1 LSHRLERSE
10 RHSLERSER
19 RSLERSERRSLER
32 SERRSL
38 ERSERR
44 SLERSERQKLI
55 GVILAAGK
63 GSRIQPLNLY
73 LPKPLLPVCN
83 KPIIQYQLEDMRN
96 IGVQEVIIVV
106 GHLKEEIISYFGDGS
121 SLGLHIRYVEQR
133 ETLGIAHAVAQLE
146 NEVNSPFILFLG
158 DIFLVPKN
166 LQAMERMFWE
176 RRAGAVLAVRREKN
190 PEYIRRNFAV
200 ILHGSG
206 TVTRVIEKPRYIT
219 NDLKGCGVY
228 IFDLSIFD
236 AIRRTPRTA
245 QRDEYEITNSIQI
258 LIDDGY
264 PVYPAEVID
273 WDMNITFAC
282 DLLEC
287 NRNQLARLG
296 EPYLLGRDVKLYPG
310 ATIEGSV
317 LGDGVTVEHSIA
329 VRDSLVFAGVHI
341 TDEHDIVRKLLTP
354 EVTLDCLAPGN
365 ANGGNGVKGHDHVL

>member
-1 LSHRLERSE
+1 MS
-10 RHSLERSER
+10 
-19 RSLERSERRSLER
+19 
-32 SERRSL
+32 
-38 ERSERR
+38 
-44 SLERSERQKLI
+44 QKLT

-96 IGVQEVIIVV
+96 IGVHDVIIVV

-158 DIFLVPKN
+158 DIFLVSKDLP
-166 LQAMERMFWE
+166 AMERMFWE
-176 RRAGAVLAVRREKN
+176 RRAGAVLAVKREKN

-228 IFDLSIFD
+228 IFDLAIFD

-296 EPYLLGRDVKLYPG
+296 KPCLLGEGVAIHPEAR
-310 ATIEGSV
+310 IEGSV
-317 LGDGVTVEHSIA
+317 LGAGVTVDHPITI
-329 VRDSLVFAGVHI
+329 RDSLVFSGVHI
-341 TDEHDIVRKLLTP
+341 TADHNIERGLLTP
-354 EVTLDCLAPGN
+354 NVVLDCRASKEN
-365 ANGGNGVKGHDHVL
+365 NHAV

>member
-1 LSHRLERSE
+1 LS
-10 RHSLERSER
+10 
-19 RSLERSERRSLER
+19 
-32 SERRSL
+32 
-38 ERSERR
+38 
-44 SLERSERQKLI
+44 QKLI

-83 KPIIQYQLEDMRN
+83 KPIIQYQLEDMRK
-96 IGVQEVIIVV
+96 IGVQDVIIVV
-106 GHLKEEIISYFGDGS
+106 GHLKEEIISYFSDGS
-121 SLGLHIRYVEQR
+121 SLGLQIRYVEQR
-133 ETLGIAHAVAQLE
+133 NALGIAHAVAQLE

-158 DIFLVPKN
+158 DIFLVPKD

-176 RRAGAVLAVRREKN
+176 RRAGAVLAVKREKN

-200 ILHGSG
+200 ILHASG
-206 TVTRVIEKPRYIT
+206 TVTRVIEKPRYLT

-228 IFDLSIFD
+228 IFDLAIFD

-264 PVYPAEVID
+264 PVYPAQVID

-287 NRNQLARLG
+287 NRDQLKRLG
-296 EPYLLGRDVKLYPG
+296 KPYLVGQNTVIHPE
-310 ATIEGSV
+310 ATLEGSV
-317 LGDGVTVEHSIA
+317 LGNGVTVEKPIA
-329 VRDSLVFAGVHI
+329 VRDSLVFSGVRI
-341 TDEHDIVRKLLTP
+341 TSEQDVERMLLTP
-354 EVTLDCLAPGN
+354 DIVINCA
-365 ANGGNGVKGHDHVL
+365 AAQKGPNHEI

>member
-1 LSHRLERSE
+1 MSQRL
-10 RHSLERSER
+10 L
-19 RSLERSERRSLER
+19 
-32 SERRSL
+32 
-38 ERSERR
+38 
-44 SLERSERQKLI
+44 

-83 KPIIQYQLEDMRN
+83 KPIIQYQLEDMRD

-106 GHLKEEIISYFGDGS
+106 GHLKEEIISYFGDGAA
-121 SLGLHIRYVEQR
+121 LGLRIRYVEQK

-166 LQAMERMFWE
+166 LQVMERMFWE
-176 RRAGAVLAVRREKN
+176 RRAGAVLAVKREEN
-190 PEYIRRNFAV
+190 PEYVRRNFAV
-200 ILHGSG
+200 ILHASG
-206 TVTRVIEKPRYIT
+206 TVTRVIEKPRYVT
-219 NDLKGCGVY
+219 TDLKGCGVY
-228 IFDLSIFD
+228 IFDLAIFD

-264 PVYPAEVID
+264 PVYPAEVIE

-287 NRNQLARLG
+287 NRSQLRRLG
-296 EPYLLGRDVKLYPG
+296 KPHLIGRDVRMPAGVTL
-310 ATIEGSV
+310 ERSV
-317 LGDGVTVEHSIA
+317 VGDGVTLDTAIA
-329 VRDSLVFAGVHI
+329 VRDSLIFSGVRVSA
-341 TDEHDIVRKLLTP
+341 DDDIECMLLTP
-354 EVTLDCLAPGN
+354 DVSIDCSDSPRESAD
-365 ANGGNGVKGHDHVL
+365 GV